1 MKKMLIV
8 LLFIAGGLQHGF
20 SQDIYYT
27 RNATLVL
34 NGELDGKALTLQTG
48 ELNVKLDY
56 ETTEIIIRFPVSSL
70 ITDLDNLQTR
80 IEKTNSEVI
89 YEGKLGLEYV
99 NTENHPPM
107 QFTTEGWLNINGEK
121 RLIEGTGELHHIG
134 KSNQYACMLGL
145 NMVLDLEVLHIHLP
159 IEGLENEFEVVI
171 TQALLQRDKN

>member
-1 MKKMLIV
+1 MKKMLIL
-8 LLFIAGGLQHGF
+8 LLFIAIGRQHGL

-27 RNATLVL
+27 RNATLFL
-34 NGELDGKALTLQTG
+34 NGELNGKALTLQTT

-56 ETTEIIIRFPVSSL
+56 ETAEIIISSL
-70 ITDLDNLQTR
+70 ATDLDSLQTQ
-80 IEKTNSEVI
+80 IEKINSEVV

-121 RLIEGTGELHHIG
+121 KLIEGTGELHHIG
-134 KSNQYACMLGL
+134 QSNQYACVLGL
-145 NMVLDLEVLHIHLP
+145 KMILDLEVLNMHLP
-159 IEGLENEFEVVI
+159 VQDLNSEFEVVI